1 MRLREM
7 YYTIRGVL
15 ENWIEPKF
23 AERKRFGINDIALSN
38 DITLSFENAQE
49 ILSLIEPLSMFPAVQ
64 KRIDKIIA
72 TSPKFKTY
80 DTPYITGP
88 GVDLIYDCLELIHND
103 LSAMADMCVALGI
116 EEDSVGF
123 EVKLPP
129 NITLAELSECTK
141 DLNHIFTQC
150 PLLHSN
156 DEEIRLNGVDIGSMW
171 LTFTIIGVGAASF
184 YVLNNLAAMV
194 DKVIAIREH
203 AQVLKQQEELAQRA
217 GIKNDMLRTIIDT
230 NKTVIKALTNDAV
243 MKLAAEKDISSQED
257 IERIRV
263 PLVLLKEWMDKG
275 MEVYSAIEA
284 PDEVRAA
291 FPPVEM
297 QRLPDFTAKILE
309 AHNDEKE

>member
-7 YYTIRGVL
+7 YYTIHGVL
-15 ENWIEPKF
+15 ENWVEAKF
-23 AERKRFGINDIALSN
+23 IERKQPGTRDVVF
-38 DITLSFENAQE
+38 SFENAQE
-49 ILSLIEPLSMFPAVQ
+49 ILSLIEPLSMLPAVQ
-64 KRIDKIIA
+64 ERINKIIA
-72 TSPKFKTY
+72 TSPKFKT
-80 DTPYITGP
+80 DATPYITDP
-88 GVDLIYDCLELIHND
+88 GVELICKCLELIHDD
-103 LSAMADMCVALGI
+103 LSAMADMCVVLGI
-116 EEDSVGF
+116 EENSVGF
-123 EVKLPP
+123 DVKLPP
-129 NITLAELSECTK
+129 NITLAELSECAK

-150 PLLHSN
+150 PLLHSD

-217 GIKNDMLRTIIDT
+217 GIKDDMLRTIVDT
-230 NKTVIKALTNDAV
+230 NMTVIKALKNNAV
-243 MKLAAEKDISSQED
+243 KELATEKDISSPED
-257 IERIRV
+257 IERIRMS
-263 PLVLLKEWMDKG
+263 LDMLKEWMDKG
-275 MEVYSAIEA
+275 MEVYSAINA
-284 PDEVRAA
+284 PDEVKAA